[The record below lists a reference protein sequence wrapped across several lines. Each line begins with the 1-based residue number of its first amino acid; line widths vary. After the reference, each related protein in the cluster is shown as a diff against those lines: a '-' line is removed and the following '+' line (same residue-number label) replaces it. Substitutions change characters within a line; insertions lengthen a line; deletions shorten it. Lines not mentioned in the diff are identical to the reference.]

1 MDSDHMTTMSDDLN
15 RKTAE
20 LVECIDNLRAVLLR
34 YRKANVAVAALVE
47 GGTPTLRA
55 LERVD
60 ASHLRPALTDA
71 LDQFAGARHEARVAL
86 LSLALQQGASM
97 AEVGRAFSVSRQL
110 ASRLAAEIKR
120 GS

>member
-1 MDSDHMTTMSDDLN
+1 MPTKSAELQ
-15 RKTAE
+15 RQTAE
-20 LVECIDNLRAVLLR
+20 LIECIENLRAVLLR
-34 YRKANVAVAALVE
+34 YKQANVALSMLVE
-47 GGTPTLRA
+47 GGTPTLEA

-60 ASHLRPALTDA
+60 ASRLRPELTDA

-86 LSLALQQGASM
+86 LSLALRQGASM